1 MTNSHQKDRID
12 PEDEMVKLARTD
24 RDAFGGLFDHFYPII
39 FAYCMRRL
47 AVRANAEDVAS
58 EVFLRVAQGIR
69 DFPGLCVEDFRRW
82 LFRIAT
88 NAINAQL
95 RQSIRRRELLEA
107 AAYMGRIN
115 ASVSAPLLDDASPID
130 WHEVYEELGSLSD
143 REQSIIS
150 LRFFGGLKHEQIA
163 DVLDLKV
170 GTIRV
175 ALSRALD
182 SLRDRL
188 RKRKV
193 ERRSASDSPRGD
205 YENA

>member
-1 MTNSHQKDRID
+1 MTNSHQKDRIA
-12 PEDEMVKLARTD
+12 PEDETVKLARTD
-24 RDAFGGLFDHFYPII
+24 RDAFGELFDHFYPLI
-39 FAYCMRRL
+39 FAYCTRRL
-47 AVRANAEDVAS
+47 VVRASAEDVAS
-58 EVFLRVAQGIR
+58 EVFLKVAQGIR

-88 NAINAQL
+88 NEINAHL

-107 AAYMGRIN
+107 AAQLGRIN
-115 ASVSAPLLDDASPID
+115 ASVTGPLLEDTAPFD
-130 WHEVYEELGSLSD
+130 WQEMYEALGSLTD

-163 DVLDLKV
+163 DVLELKV

-188 RKRKV
+188 GKRKV